1 MIHMNG
7 DSSVGSVIK
16 MIEQKTKEIW
26 SEPPSEIAS
35 LLEPKGPYGS
45 SFPIVINAYSTANG
59 LASTLWALRKCAR
72 TGDSIDCLADV
83 SKNIIDSHIVI
94 FEVCGL
100 TATTKLLK
108 NVSAILSHVKD
119 PKRYVLLLEKLI
131 VYLNRLGMA
140 GWIDLLIP
148 WRRLSY
154 AFDEEVKEDL

>member
-1 MIHMNG
+1 MSETLNV
-7 DSSVGSVIK
+7 DSVIR
-16 MIEQKTKEIW
+16 MIDQKINEIW
-26 SEPPSEIAS
+26 SEPPSEIDN

-59 LASTLWALRKCAR
+59 LAGFLWALTKCAK
-72 TGDSIDCLADV
+72 TGDSIDCLANV
-83 SKNIIDSHIVI
+83 TKHVIDSHIVI

-108 NVSAILSHVKD
+108 SVSAILPQVKD
-119 PKRYVLLLEKLI
+119 LKEYTSLLERLI

-140 GWIDLLIP
+140 GWIDLSIP

-154 AFDEEVKEDL
+154 VFDEEMQSR